1 MRYPPEHKEGT
12 RARLLEAGGALAKKD
27 GFASTGVDGLMA
39 AVGLTSGAFYSHF
52 RSKAELLEAIVES
65 ELGRSLDRFAGK
77 TDEQLAA
84 VLESYLSAAHVDE
97 PARGCAVTT
106 LSTEVARA
114 RVETREIFEHMLI
127 HIKDQLGTHLA
138 GEDEAWIMI
147 SQMVGAVMIA
157 RGMASGKARQSL
169 LEAVLR
175 RCREML
181 DSKPRHETPQR
192 AAS

>member
-1 MRYPPEHKEGT
+1 MRYPPEHKEST

-65 ELGRSLDRFAGK
+65 ELGRSLDSFAGK
-77 TDEQLAA
+77 TGEQLAA
-84 VLESYLSAAHVDE
+84 VLESYLSTAHVDE

-106 LSTEVARA
+106 LSTEVARSTMA
-114 RVETREIFEHMLI
+114 TREVFERMMI
-127 HIKDQLGTHLA
+127 RIKDELSTHLA
-138 GEDEAWIMI
+138 RDGEAWIMI

-157 RGMASGKARQSL
+157 RAMASGKARESL
-169 LEAVLR
+169 LEAVLQ

-181 DSKPRHETPQR
+181 DSEPRHDAAQR
-192 AAS
+192 AAN

>member
-77 TDEQLAA
+77 TDEQLARTLTSTVWA
-84 VLESYLSAAHVDE
+84 SWWAMRAALMYFI
-97 PARGCAVTT
+97 ACCR
-106 LSTEVARA
+106 S
-114 RVETREIFEHMLI
+114 
-127 HIKDQLGTHLA
+127 
-138 GEDEAWIMI
+138 MI
-147 SQMVGAVMIA
+147 SSCGIL
-157 RGMASGKARQSL
+157 S
-169 LEAVLR
+169 
-175 RCREML
+175 
-181 DSKPRHETPQR
+181 
-192 AAS
+192 